1 MGSQEAERKE
11 KEREVRRAEALAAK
25 RYPMEDLELLAELQ
39 AKAAEGGWA
48 KAAEGGARQAFLAWQ
63 ELNNALPFT
72 VLGSLVAPLG
82 YPMEDLELL
91 AELQTKVTD

>member
-48 KAAEGGARQAFLAWQ
+48 KAAEGGW
-63 ELNNALPFT
+63 
-72 VLGSLVAPLG
+72 LVGQGKLFWRG
-82 YPMEDLELL
+82 RS
-91 AELQTKVTD
+91 